1 MTEVNSDETDGMV
14 TAVKLAF
21 IDSKVVLLSSFESG
35 KLLLGKLVDKKFQ
48 ILSKF
53 QFSVDDLVPLA
64 IDFDADRSM
73 AVVAG
78 SSDKIFVLKFESDA
92 ETFTVLTE
100 RKIPTKGISNLKIRS
115 CDKKILIC
123 GGWDSTV
130 KLFSWLKPERL
141 KPLGALKFHSEAV
154 EAVCCTERPVEVGRL
169 KGHLFAAAS
178 KDEKVSVWSVYN
190 DV

>member
-1 MTEVNSDETDGMV
+1 MLEVNSDKQDGMV
-14 TAVKLAF
+14 TAVKLSS
-21 IDSKVVLLSSFESG
+21 IDNQVVLLSTFESG
-35 KLLLGKLVDKKFQ
+35 KLQLGKIVGGKFE
-48 ILSKF
+48 IRAKF
-53 QFSVDDLVPLA
+53 QFSVDDFVPLSL
-64 IDFDADRSM
+64 DFDVDKSL

-78 SSDKIFVLKFESDA
+78 SNDKIFVLKFLPES
-92 ETFTVLTE
+92 ETFSMLTE
-100 RKIPTKGISNLKIRS
+100 RKIPTKGISNLKIRPG
-115 CDKKILIC
+115 DKKILIS

-154 EAVCCTERPVEVGRL
+154 EAVCCTPRPVEGGRL